1 MTQLSKR
8 ALCGCLCPETP
19 ETPVGAGQAGF
30 SCAREIPF
38 SSFCLDLALSFSSS
52 LALWIAPRAQCGV
65 INAAAAAL
73 CSDRVPPLLPTL
85 PLATARSLIGDACI
99 LKIFIDFCGLSLS
112 CFFAVCRCFYFV
124 SFVFVVVAVVVVF
137 LACIR
142 FRKCRVGCVS
152 VGNLPHAAFEMDMS
166 DSNRNR
172 PPGAAKRSAAA
183 AQTIGISCSPSRSRS
198 RQHQASASPSP
209 SPTASA
215 SASASQSASAA
226 ASYKL
231 LRRFGSLT
239 AISFNFSGDDAQMI
253 SAQFLAQIAFHLRP
267 EKCL

>member
-1 MTQLSKR
+1 MRQQLR
-8 ALCGCLCPETP
+8 
-19 ETPVGAGQAGF
+19 F
-30 SCAREIPF
+30 ARTAFLPF
-38 SSFCLDLALSFSSS
+38 LHSPL
-52 LALWIAPRAQCGV
+52 
-65 INAAAAAL
+65 
-73 CSDRVPPLLPTL
+73 PPP
-85 PLATARSLIGDACI
+85 ARSLIGDACI

-183 AQTIGISCSPSRSRS
+183 AQTIGISCSPIRSRS

-231 LRRFGSLT
+231 LRCFGSLT

>member
-1 MTQLSKR
+1 MRQQLR
-8 ALCGCLCPETP
+8 
-19 ETPVGAGQAGF
+19 F
-30 SCAREIPF
+30 ARTAF
-38 SSFCLDLALSFSSS
+38 L
-52 LALWIAPRAQCGV
+52 
-65 INAAAAAL
+65 
-73 CSDRVPPLLPTL
+73 PLLHFPL
-85 PLATARSLIGDACI
+85 PPPARWLIGDACI

-124 SFVFVVVAVVVVF
+124 SFVFDVVVVVVVVF

-198 RQHQASASPSP
+198 RQYQASASPSP
-209 SPTASA
+209 SPTPSA

-231 LRRFGSLT
+231 LRCFGSLT

>member
-1 MTQLSKR
+1 MRQQLR
-8 ALCGCLCPETP
+8 
-19 ETPVGAGQAGF
+19 F
-30 SCAREIPF
+30 ARTAFLPF
-38 SSFCLDLALSFSSS
+38 LHSPL
-52 LALWIAPRAQCGV
+52 
-65 INAAAAAL
+65 
-73 CSDRVPPLLPTL
+73 PPP
-85 PLATARSLIGDACI
+85 ARWLIGDACI

-124 SFVFVVVAVVVVF
+124 SFVFDVVVVVVVVF

-209 SPTASA
+209 TASA

-231 LRRFGSLT
+231 LRCLGSLT